1 MKASTQANQQA
12 RCFQM
17 TTQTIQSDQ
26 HHTPPPSAGKRRFR
40 SRLVAYL
47 VLLLLGLQFLLGI
60 VANLYVQIPDT
71 HPGSGAENY
80 FVGVLQGI
88 GWVITQGAWALQLHA
103 TLGLLLILLA
113 LLLTGLAFT
122 RRERVWMILS
132 PIGAIGMIGA
142 GFNGASF
149 INYGHDFSS
158 LLMSVGFLLAL
169 VSYLVGLYLTAPAG
183 R

>member
-1 MKASTQANQQA
+1 MTAQ
-12 RCFQM
+12 
-17 TTQTIQSDQ
+17 TTQPDQ
-26 HHTPPPSAGKRRFR
+26 HHIAPQSGGQRYLR
-40 SRLVAYL
+40 SRRLAFL
-47 VLLLLGLQFLLGI
+47 ILLLLGLQFILGI
-60 VANLYVQIPDT
+60 VANLYVEIPEA
-71 HPGSGAENY
+71 HPGSGAANY
-80 FVGVLQGI
+80 FAGIFQGI
-88 GWVITQGAWALQLHA
+88 GWAITQGTWSLQIHA

-113 LLLTGLAFT
+113 LLLIGLAYA

-169 VSYLVGLYLTAPAG
+169 VSYLMGLYLTTPTG